1 MRRSLLPTSCRRAAT
16 GFCAGLLLL
25 PALTH
30 AGQAPKYP
38 VADLPAALLEN
49 AHGVVRAYDETLLV
63 KSASRTVS
71 SIHQAITILDG
82 VGSDWASKL
91 VQYDQLNTLSYLRGA
106 VYDADGRLVRQLRA
120 ADVKDYGLSDGMS
133 LATDNRG
140 RLATMQQ
147 SSYPY
152 TVEFDYE
159 VVSDN
164 TLFYSI
170 WEPQDDEQLAV
181 EHATF
186 KVLTPKELP
195 LRFQERHLP
204 KGQQA
209 ARSQQGNLEVY
220 QWEVSNLPAVEREA
234 EGPPLSEMVPMVA
247 TAPTSFEVQG
257 HAGSLTSWQ
266 QLGQWNYELNAG
278 RDELPEAMRARVAAL
293 VQGETDERARIRK
306 VYEFLQANTRYI
318 SIQLGLGGWQTF
330 PANVVSSNGY
340 GDCKALSNYGK
351 ALLSAAGITGYCALV
366 RADAPDI
373 RTEFPS
379 SQFNHVILCV
389 PLTKSARPDTVWLE
403 CTSQTMPFNYMGS
416 FTGNRHALLLTPKG
430 GQLVR
435 TPRYGMAENRRER
448 RADVFLTATGSATAA
463 IRTVH
468 TGQEQ
473 DRLSSVMDN
482 LDPGQQKKLITESLA
497 LGNFSITKFNLTA
510 NRKQALPAVTETL
523 DLTLPT
529 FASVSGK
536 RLFLAPNLLS
546 RMPAVANSVGGRQT
560 DVWLSHAYA
569 FSDTVRIHVPAGL
582 RPENLPAPV
591 ELTTPF
597 GTYSM
602 QVQTL
607 ADGTLQYVRRLQMPR
622 TRFSHTEYQGYVDF
636 RRKINAADKAQVV
649 LLKTDV

>member
-1 MRRSLLPTSCRRAAT
+1 MHRSLLPYRRVAISLSIS
-16 GFCAGLLLL
+16 LLLL
-25 PALTH
+25 PKLAG
-30 AGQAPKYP
+30 AGQLPKYP

-49 AHGVVRAYDETLLV
+49 AHGVIRAYDETLLV
-63 KSASRTVS
+63 KSVGRTVNT
-71 SIHQAITILDG
+71 IHQAITILDG
-82 VGSDWASKL
+82 AGADWARKL
-91 VQYDQLNTLSYLRGA
+91 VQYDQLNALSYLRGA
-106 VYDADGRLVRQLRA
+106 VYDADGRLIRQLRA

-140 RLATMQQ
+140 RLATLQQ
-147 SSYPY
+147 SAYPY

-164 TLFYSI
+164 PLFYST
-170 WEPQDDEQLAV
+170 WAPQDDEQLAV
-181 EHATF
+181 EQATF

-195 LRFQERHLP
+195 LRYQERHLP
-204 KGQQA
+204 QGQQA

-220 QWEVSNLPAVEREA
+220 EWAVRNLPAVEREA
-234 EGPPLSEMVPMVA
+234 DAPPLSELVPIVA
-247 TAPTSFEVQG
+247 TAPTAFEVQG

-278 RDELPEAMRARVAAL
+278 RDELPEAVRARVAAL
-293 VQGETDERARIRK
+293 IQGETDERARIRK

-330 PANVVSSNGY
+330 PANVVSANGY

-373 RTEFPS
+373 RTDFPS
-379 SQFNHVILCV
+379 SQFNHMILCV
-389 PLTKSARPDTVWLE
+389 PLTKAARPDTVWLE
-403 CTSQTMPFNYMGS
+403 CTSQTAPFNYMGS
-416 FTGNRHALLLTPKG
+416 FTGNRHALLLTPQG

-435 TPRYGMAENRRER
+435 TPHYGAAENRRER
-448 RADVFLTATGSATAA
+448 RADVFLDATGSAKAA
-463 IRTVH
+463 IRTLH

-482 LDPGQQKKLITESLA
+482 LDPGQQKKLLTNSLT
-497 LGNFSITKFNLTA
+497 LGNFTIDKFSLTA
-510 NRKQALPAVTETL
+510 SRQQALPAVTETL

-529 FASVSGK
+529 FASVSGR

-546 RMPAVANSVGGRQT
+546 RLPAAASPVGGRQT
-560 DVWLSHAYA
+560 DVWLSHAYSYA
-569 FSDTVRIHVPAGL
+569 DTVRIHVPAGL

-591 ELTTPF
+591 QLSTPF

-607 ADGTLQYVRRLQMPR
+607 PDGTLQYVRRLLMPR
-622 TRFSHTEYQGYVDF
+622 TRFAAAEYPGYVDF
-636 RRKINAADKAQVV
+636 RRKISAADKAQVV
-649 LLKTDV
+649 LLKTDA